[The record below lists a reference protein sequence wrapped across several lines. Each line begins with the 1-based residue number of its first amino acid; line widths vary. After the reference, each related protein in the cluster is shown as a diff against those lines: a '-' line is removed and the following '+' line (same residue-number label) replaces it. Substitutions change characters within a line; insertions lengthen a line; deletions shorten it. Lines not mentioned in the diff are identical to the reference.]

1 MMSRKKTIFLILS
14 ALLVI
19 FLVWGIPYL
28 ANMYLNANAERIV
41 GNMITRTDDFG
52 GHEVKFGHI
61 RLDYNFRG
69 TFLELG
75 DIVISPGE
83 EIPAHKIKFN
93 LQAENAYLTGFSW
106 YSYWMNNSIEADSA
120 YLHNVVVESVSPPL
134 DELKILNDSIN
145 GGNYDLIG
153 VDKVR
158 FNRLSYRNID
168 SSNDSTRLNIANLTV
183 SADNFR
189 LSNQVLKD
197 PKALFEV
204 DLVEGYMEEA
214 AFHFN
219 KYRNAIFA
227 RDFSFHSSDGQILIS
242 AIELDNKLE
251 RYEYINQHE
260 FETDWIELE
269 HGAMEVRGFDF
280 RSFFEQGIVHADF
293 VQASDISMDIFRDKR
308 KPLDTSR
315 ETTMLHGLVR
325 HIPFPILIK
334 TFRMSNGEFAYDERQ
349 DNEAASPGSI
359 VISQVNATLKNLT
372 NIPHHLEAL
381 NEMDLQ
387 GEGLLMNE
395 GKIDLNVKFFL
406 EDEADRFHMSG
417 SIGPMPLAAI
427 NDMIGPVTR
436 AAISEGQLNN
446 LFFNIYADNQEG
458 TGEVIMKYDGLKIK
472 ILDREHRDKQNIFR
486 RAGAFLA
493 NALVVRNNNPSS
505 DGTLVKGEVFS
516 QRSSSQT
523 IFNYWW
529 ELVLSG
535 IVSTMTGST
544 EAEMREK
551 ASEEGQ

>member
-1 MMSRKKTIFLILS
+1 MSRKRSIFLVLS
-14 ALLVI
+14 TFVVI
-19 FLVWGIPYL
+19 FIVWGIPYL
-28 ANMYLNANAERIV
+28 ANLYLNAHAERIV
-41 GNMITRTDDFG
+41 GNMITRTNDFG
-52 GHEVKFGHI
+52 GHVVKFGHI
-61 RLDYNFRG
+61 RVDYNFRG

-75 DIVISPGE
+75 DVVISPGE

-93 LQAENAYLTGFSW
+93 LEAENAYLTGFSW
-106 YSYWMNNSIEADSA
+106 YSYWMGNSIEADSA
-120 YLHNVVVESVSPPL
+120 YLQNVTVRSVSPPL
-134 DELKILNDSIN
+134 NELEILKDSIKN
-145 GGNYDLIG
+145 SNYDLIV
-153 VDKVR
+153 VDKIR
-158 FNRLSYRNID
+158 FNKLSFSNID
-168 SSNDSTRLNIANLTV
+168 SSNDSTRLSIANLTV

-197 PKALFEV
+197 PDALFQA
-204 DLVEGYMEEA
+204 DLIEGYMEEA
-214 AFHFN
+214 AIHFN
-219 KYRNAIFA
+219 KYRNALFA
-227 RDFSFHSSDGQILIS
+227 RDFSFHSGDGEIRIS
-242 AIELDNKLE
+242 SIELDNKLE

-269 HGAMEVRGFDF
+269 QGRLEVRGFDF
-280 RSFFEQGIVHADF
+280 TSYFEQGIVEADL
-293 VQASDISMDIFRDKR
+293 VQATDVTMKIFRDKR

-325 HIPFPILIK
+325 HIPFPILIN

-359 VISQVNATLKNLT
+359 VISQVNATLENLT

-427 NDMIGPVTR
+427 NEMIGPVTR
-436 AAISEGQLNN
+436 AAISEGKLNN
-446 LFFNIYADNQEG
+446 LFFNIYADNKEG

-472 ILDREHRDKQNIFR
+472 ILDKEHRDNQNIFR

-493 NALVVRNNNPSS
+493 NALVVRNNNPGK
-505 DGTLVKGEVFS
+505 DGTLVKGEVFT
-516 QRSSSQT
+516 QRSSAQT

-535 IVSTMTGST
+535 IVSTMTGTT
-544 EAEMREK
+544 EEEMRKE
-551 ASEEGQ
+551 ALQEG